1 MIILVIIELILLIPY
16 FYFRRMQLNNSDAIE
31 CDLIRE
37 RLVCALAAIL
47 KAIMFIII
55 LLLMVVGQK
64 FLPVTSAS
72 YMCSLINLAIMSI
85 ILVNGF
91 IAYFYY
97 QRVGFWNEFFS
108 MSFSVQR
115 KNGGRAIDF
124 NDLMNIYNKQKNV
137 YFSVSP
143 KGYGLIDAKSGTKEN
158 IHFNTVFDFFCAQLL
173 FYLMQNHAE
182 YEDRLKFV

>member
-16 FYFRRMQLNNSDAIE
+16 FYFRRMQLDNSDAID

-37 RLVCALAAIL
+37 RLICALAAML
-47 KAIMFIII
+47 KAIMFISI
-55 LLLMVVGQK
+55 LLLVVVGQK

-97 QRVGFWNEFFS
+97 QKVGFWNDSFS
-108 MSFSVQR
+108 MSFSVQQE
-115 KNGGRAIDF
+115 NEGRAIDF
-124 NDLMNIYNKQKNV
+124 NDLIDIYNNQKNV

-143 KGYGLIDAKSGTKEN
+143 RGYGLIDTKRGTKEN
-158 IHFNTVFDFFCAQLL
+158 IYFNTFFDFFGAQML

-182 YEDRLKFV
+182 YEDRLKFI

>member
-16 FYFRRMQLNNSDAIE
+16 FYFRRMQLDNSDAVD

-37 RLVCALAAIL
+37 RLVCALAAML

-55 LLLMVVGQK
+55 LLLVVVGQR

-72 YMCSLINLAIMSI
+72 YMCSLINLATMSI

-91 IAYFYY
+91 IAYSYY
-97 QRVGFWNEFFS
+97 QKVGFWNDSFS

-124 NDLMNIYNKQKNV
+124 IDLMDIYNNQKNV

-143 KGYGLIDAKSGTKEN
+143 KGYGLINTKSGIKEN
-158 IHFNTVFDFFCAQLL
+158 IHFNTVFDFFGAQLL

-182 YEDRLKFV
+182 YEDRLKFI

>member
-16 FYFRRMQLNNSDAIE
+16 FYFRRMQLDNSDAVD

-37 RLVCALAAIL
+37 RLVCALAAML

-55 LLLMVVGQK
+55 LLLVVVGQK

-97 QRVGFWNEFFS
+97 RKVGFWNDFLVCLFLFS
-108 MSFSVQR
+108 R
-115 KNGGRAIDF
+115 KTEAER
-124 NDLMNIYNKQKNV
+124 
-137 YFSVSP
+137 
-143 KGYGLIDAKSGTKEN
+143 LILS
-158 IHFNTVFDFFCAQLL
+158 I
-173 FYLMQNHAE
+173 
-182 YEDRLKFV
+182 